1 MARTVTLT
9 SLLAQ
14 VRQRADIESATVRHP
29 DSQLTEYINQSWAE
43 LHDEL
48 TQSVQDYLMTSSTI
62 SVTNGTDTYS
72 LPATF
77 YKLRGIFITIG
88 SSFIELNQFQIQELG
103 KYQYAGGWYS
113 DAPMAYHLQGSN
125 IVFKPTPSGAYTV
138 TLYFT
143 PAPARVSA
151 GSDTFDGIAGWE
163 EFVVWDAAAKVLAR
177 DERDPSYAQGKA
189 REQLARI
196 TRMAA
201 TRNNAEPAT
210 ILRRRGVKTSLR
222 GVR

>member
-14 VRQRADIESATVRHP
+14 VRQRADIESATARHP

-48 TQSVQDYLMTSSTI
+48 AQSVQDYLVTSSTI
-62 SVTNGTDTYS
+62 SVVNGTDTYS

-77 YKLRGIFITIG
+77 YKLRAIFVTVG
-88 SSFIELNQFQIQELG
+88 SSYIELHPFHIQEIG
-103 KYQYAGGWYS
+103 KYQYAGGWYT
-113 DAPMAYHLQGSN
+113 DAPMAYHLTGSN
-125 IVFKPTPSGAYTV
+125 ILFKPTPNGAYTV

-143 PAPARVSA
+143 PAPARVSVV
-151 GSDTFDGIAGWE
+151 SETFDGIAGWE
-163 EFVVWDAAAKVLAR
+163 EFVVWDSAAKVMAR

-189 REQLARI
+189 REQLQRI

-201 TRNNAEPAT
+201 TRNSAEPSK
-210 ILRRRGVKTSLR
+210 ILKRNGVKNTLR